1 MEKALDLDP
10 RYAVFVTP
18 SRWMVTGLGLKDF
31 RKSMLADRH
40 IRKIVNYERMDQVFP
55 GVDFEGGVCYFLWD
69 RDRTGK
75 CDFTTVNGEE
85 TIGPVA
91 RDLDEHDILVRDI
104 RGLSILKKVC
114 AANEPSI
121 IDILSADKEFGWT
134 SNFDGFHHKKKPTD
148 VALYYTRGD
157 KRLVGEGD
165 DSRGVR

>member
-1 MEKALDLDP
+1 
-10 RYAVFVTP
+10 
-18 SRWMVTGLGLKDF
+18 MVTGLGLKDF
-31 RKSMLADRH
+31 RKFMLADRH

-75 CDFTTVNGEE
+75 CDFTIVNGEE
-85 TIGPVA
+85 TIGMVA

-114 AANEPSI
+114 AANNPSI

-134 SNFDGFHHKKKPTD
+134 SNFDGFHHKKKPTN
-148 VALYYTRGD
+148 VALYYTRGG